1 MFNVEPRD
9 SDESPYQYDE
19 PKKPLSPKRLANF
32 AVVATGAVASVAF
45 GLQVVGPAIAQ
56 AMYPSATQTE
66 AGTSQPT
73 PVTEASQAAFKS
85 SPSSGF
91 TPPNPGF
98 TSSRAASVA
107 SLPVLPTT
115 ETAVTP
121 SPTATATQ
129 IQLPAGAPSFGNL
142 SSATPYAGSS
152 GTWQSGNG
160 GEDDEDEDD
169 DDERKNK
176 KDRDEKDDDDR
187 DEDDD

>member
-9 SDESPYQYDE
+9 SEESPYQYDE

-45 GLQVVGPAIAQ
+45 GLQVVGPAIAH
-56 AMYPSATQTE
+56 AIYPSATQTE

-73 PVTEASQAAFKS
+73 PVTEVSKAAFKS
-85 SPSSGF
+85 SPSSEF
-91 TPPNPGF
+91 TPPNPVV
-98 TSSRAASVA
+98 TSSRAASLGNLAGLVA
-107 SLPVLPTT
+107 T
-115 ETAVTP
+115 ESALTP
-121 SPTATATQ
+121 PPTATATQ

-152 GTWQSGNG
+152 GTWKSSNEQ
-160 GEDDEDEDD
+160 EDDDDDD
-169 DDERKNK
+169 DDERKKRN
-176 KDRDEKDDDDR
+176 DRDDKEDDDR